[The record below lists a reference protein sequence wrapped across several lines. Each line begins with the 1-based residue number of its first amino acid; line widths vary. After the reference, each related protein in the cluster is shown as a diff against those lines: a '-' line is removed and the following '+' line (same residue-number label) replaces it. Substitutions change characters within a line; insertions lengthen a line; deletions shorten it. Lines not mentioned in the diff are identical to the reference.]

1 MTNRVSTKFQYD
13 SSLNRIHTAYQRMF
27 NAQQSVVTGKK
38 QDLVVNDPGGASF
51 IVRASTLKTS
61 VEQYQKN
68 LRSAEQTLKQSESVY
83 TEMKTMLQEA
93 YGLALQSA
101 NTTLDQTGRNAMAK
115 QVETMMTRLVD
126 LGNTQSASGDYIFA
140 GKKIDTKPYSVTGA
154 GIVYSGDAG
163 QRVVESGPG
172 STLSI
177 TVGDSATFS
186 QAYQALNDMKNHLLS
201 GNISLLGGQSVG
213 DLQKSM
219 DATKLLVGD
228 IGARMQQ
235 VQEQNNQHQR
245 RVDDLTQRISDV
257 EDVDMAEAISEYQL
271 AQTVYQAALQ
281 TTSIMDRMSL
291 MDFMR

>member
-1 MTNRVSTKFQYD
+1 
-13 SSLNRIHTAYQRMF
+13 
-27 NAQQSVVTGKK
+27 
-38 QDLVVNDPGGASF
+38 
-51 IVRASTLKTS
+51 
-61 VEQYQKN
+61 
-68 LRSAEQTLKQSESVY
+68 
-83 TEMKTMLQEA
+83 
-93 YGLALQSA
+93 
-101 NTTLDQTGRNAMAK
+101 
-115 QVETMMTRLVD
+115 
-126 LGNTQSASGDYIFA
+126 
-140 GKKIDTKPYSVTGA
+140 
-154 GIVYSGDAG
+154 
-163 QRVVESGPG
+163 
-172 STLSI
+172 
-177 TVGDSATFS
+177 
-186 QAYQALNDMKNHLLS
+186 MKNHLLS